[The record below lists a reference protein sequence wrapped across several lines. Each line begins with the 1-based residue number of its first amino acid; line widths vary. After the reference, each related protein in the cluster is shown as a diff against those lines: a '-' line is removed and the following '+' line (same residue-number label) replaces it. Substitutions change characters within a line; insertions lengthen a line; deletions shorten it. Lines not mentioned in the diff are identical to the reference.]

1 MTDTMLAMQALAQGD
16 VRLTEVPIPRPS
28 DGQALVKME
37 LASICGS
44 DLHIVD
50 YGWLVEEYPL
60 RPGYP
65 GHEGIGTVVD
75 ANGTELADGDRV
87 LVTPAIWDSLCFA
100 EYQALGTNFLT
111 VLPEASDQQADHL
124 LMAQQL
130 GTVIFAAKRL
140 PNLLGQTCVVM
151 GQGSAGLFWNYVL
164 KHLGAQRVIAIEPI
178 AHRLQVGAGFG
189 SDERIGD
196 TFAAATRAVLDL
208 TGEGADVVVEAIGT
222 TETHGQALELVRPD
236 GQVVWFG
243 VPQGPEPIPF
253 DFDTFFRK
261 RIAAYS
267 PLGAQDELELS
278 SFRQALKWID
288 DGLIDMSEV
297 VTHSFPLARVDE
309 AFQAARKRENEAVKI
324 VITMG

>member
-1 MTDTMLAMQALAQGD
+1 MLAMQALAQGD
-16 VRLTEVPIPRPS
+16 VRLTEVPVPTPS

-75 ANGTELADGDRV
+75 ANGTELNDGDRV

-111 VLPEASDQQADHL
+111 VLPDASDQQPDHL

-164 KHLGAQRVIAIEPI
+164 KHLGADRVIAIEPV
-178 AHRLQVGAGFG
+178 AHRLAVGAGFG
-189 SDERIGD
+189 SDERIGE
-196 TFAAATRAVLDL
+196 TFAAATRRVLDL

-236 GQVVWFG
+236 GQIVWFG
-243 VPQGPEPIPF
+243 VPKGPDPIPF

-297 VTHSFPLARVDE
+297 VTHSFPLSRVDE
-309 AFQAARKRENEAVKI
+309 AFQAARGREDGAVKI

>member
-1 MTDTMLAMQALAQGD
+1 MTETMLAMQAAARQD
-16 VRLTEVPIPRPS
+16 VRIVEIPIPTPS
-28 DGQALVKME
+28 EGQALVKME

-65 GHEGIGTVVD
+65 GHEGIGTVVN
-75 ANGTELADGDRV
+75 ANGTGLGEGDRV

-111 VLPEASDQQADHL
+111 VLPAASSQKPDHL

-151 GQGSAGLFWNYVL
+151 GQGSAGLFWNFVL
-164 KHLGAQRVIAIEPI
+164 KRLGAGRVIAIEPI
-178 AHRLQVGAGFG
+178 AHRLRVGAGFG

-196 TFAAATRAVLDL
+196 TFAAATRAVLAL

-222 TETHGQALELVRPD
+222 KETHAQALELVRPD

-243 VPQGPEPIPF
+243 VPQSAELIPF
-253 DFDTFFRK
+253 NFDLFFRK
-261 RIAAYS
+261 RISAYS
-267 PLGAQDELELS
+267 PLGAQDETELS
-278 SFRQALKWID
+278 SFRQALNWID
-288 DGLIDMSEV
+288 DGVIDMSEI
-297 VTHSFPLARVDE
+297 VTHTFPLARIDE
-309 AFQAARKRENEAVKI
+309 AFKVARERANDAIKI
-324 VITMG
+324 IVTM

>member
-1 MTDTMLAMQALAQGD
+1 MLAMQAAARQD
-16 VRLTEVPIPRPS
+16 VRIVEIPIPTPLE
-28 DGQALVKME
+28 GQALVKME

-65 GHEGIGTVVD
+65 GHEGIGTVVN
-75 ANGTELADGDRV
+75 ANGTGLDEGDRV

-111 VLPEASDQQADHL
+111 VLPAASSQKPDHL

-151 GQGSAGLFWNYVL
+151 GQGSAGLFWNFVL
-164 KHLGAQRVIAIEPI
+164 KRLGAGRVIAIEPI
-178 AHRLQVGAGFG
+178 GHRLRVGAGFG

-196 TFAAATRAVLDL
+196 TFAAATRAVLAL

-222 TETHGQALELVRPD
+222 KETHAQALELVRPD

-243 VPQGPEPIPF
+243 VPQSAELIPF
-253 DFDTFFRK
+253 NFDLFFRK
-261 RIAAYS
+261 RISAYS
-267 PLGAQDELELS
+267 PLGAQDEPELS
-278 SFRQALKWID
+278 SFRQALNWID
-288 DGLIDMSEV
+288 DGVIDMSEI
-297 VTHSFPLARVDE
+297 VTHTFPLARIDE
-309 AFQAARKRENEAVKI
+309 AFKVARERANDAIKI
-324 VITMG
+324 IVTM